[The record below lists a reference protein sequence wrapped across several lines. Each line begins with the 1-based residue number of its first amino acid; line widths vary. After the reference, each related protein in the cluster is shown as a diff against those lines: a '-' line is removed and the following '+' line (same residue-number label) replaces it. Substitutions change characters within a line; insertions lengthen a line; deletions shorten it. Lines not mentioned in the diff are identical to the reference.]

1 MSKLIRD
8 KFNAEHKMPTTQ
20 VMGTISDV
28 IAQKIN
34 QMVVSGDTSEA
45 KTIVDHINQILK
57 TDISDINA
65 DTFPEPFQTESKMN
79 VDYTNPTGLFFLVT
93 SGSAEIRVEGKSFQL
108 NRKKIFFVNERLPYV
123 ILSPDSSRLNMMS
136 AKFMWDKNLHA

>member
-8 KFNAEHKMPTTQ
+8 KFNAEHMTPTTKI
-20 VMGTISDV
+20 MGTISAA
-28 IAQKIN
+28 ISLKIN

-57 TDISDINA
+57 TNISDINA

-79 VDYTNPTGLFFLVT
+79 VDYTKPTGLFFLVT
-93 SGSAEIRVEGKSFQL
+93 SGSAEIRVEGQNYKL
-108 NRKKIFFVNERLPYV
+108 HPRKIFFVNERLPYV
-123 ILSPDSSRLNMMS
+123 ILSPDKSRLNMLS

>member
-8 KFNAEHKMPTTQ
+8 KFNAEHMMPTTKI
-20 VMGTISDV
+20 MGTISEP
-28 IAQKIN
+28 ISLKIN

-45 KTIVDHINQILK
+45 KTIVDHINKILK
-57 TDISDINA
+57 TNISDINA

-79 VDYTNPTGLFFLVT
+79 VDYTKPTGLFFLVT
-93 SGSAEIRVEGKSFQL
+93 SGSAEIRVEGQNYKLQP
-108 NRKKIFFVNERLPYV
+108 RKIFFVNERLPYV
-123 ILSPDSSRLNMMS
+123 ILSPDKSRLNMLS

>member
-1 MSKLIRD
+1 MSKIIRD

-20 VMGTISDV
+20 IMGTISDA
-28 IAQKIN
+28 IALKIN

-45 KTIVDHINQILK
+45 KTIVDHLNQILK

-108 NRKKIFFVNERLPYV
+108 NRKKCAI
-123 ILSPDSSRLNMMS
+123 
-136 AKFMWDKNLHA
+136 